1 MTLRLNVGSP
11 REPWLARLTIPNY
24 RIKDAA
30 RYADVST
37 ATIAHWHS
45 DDASQL
51 LSEREDRAA
60 LSYLQLIEI
69 AVVAAFRRAGVKL
82 KDIKA
87 ARAYVQKQIE
97 EEYPFA
103 VYKFKT
109 DGKNMLMD
117 YAQIDKKKGK
127 GKLLEV
133 NKNGQLAW
141 PEVLNRLLKEFEYD
155 PKKNFVSQW
164 HVDGTSSPIIID
176 PRLSFGAPTV
186 NGTPTWAIRDRW
198 IAGEAVEEIAEDFE
212 LPKKHVVVAL
222 GFEGYHPEQQR
233 AWVN

>member
-1 MTLRLNVGSP
+1 LRLNAGKSH
-11 REPWLARLTIPNY
+11 EPWLARLTIPNY

-30 RYADVST
+30 RYAEVST
-37 ATIAHWHS
+37 QTIANWHGP
-45 DDASQL
+45 DASQL

-60 LSYLQLIEI
+60 LSYMQLIEI
-69 AVVAAFRRAGVKL
+69 AVVAAFRKAGVKL

-109 DGKNMLMD
+109 DGKYLLMD
-117 YAQIDKKKGK
+117 YAQIDKKGK
-127 GKLLEV
+127 DSLLEV
-133 NKNGQLAW
+133 NKHGQLAW
-141 PEVLNRLLKEFEYD
+141 AEVLNRLKEFEYD
-155 PKKNFVSQW
+155 PKKKFVSQW
-164 HVDGTSSPIIID
+164 HVAGTGSPIIID